1 MNMNAIMLNVNIIPT
16 KTTHQSALR
25 ILKGKSGKM
34 FVGKYQKTE
43 FRAWIEE
50 FKLKIRS
57 SKPFAPLEGPIDVEI
72 EFYFPYNKSAS
83 EKLRK
88 TESWKITRP
97 DLDNMEK
104 TIFDCLTS
112 EGFIQDDSLICK
124 KLSIKKYSEKPRIFI
139 KISKITG

>member
-1 MNMNAIMLNVNIIPT
+1 MNVIYLNVNIIPT

-25 ILKGKSGKM
+25 ILKGKGGKL

-43 FRAWIEE
+43 FRAWLEE
-50 FKLKIRS
+50 FKLKIKPSRP
-57 SKPFAPLEGPIDVEI
+57 SKPLTGPIEAEI

-83 EKLRK
+83 EKLKK

-104 TIFDCLTS
+104 SIFDCLT
-112 EGFIQDDSLICK
+112 EQGFIEDDSLVCRKI
-124 KLSIKKYSEKPRIFI
+124 SIKRYSEKPRILI
-139 KISKITG
+139 KLTKITD